1 VAERRDEG
9 VVLGLHLEEKK
20 EEPGIA
26 AVAVAVAVVEVVVVA
41 GLGVVV
47 AGVVGMHIVAGIAVD
62 LVVAVVVVVAI
73 GIVVVVI
80 IVAIGIAVVVIAPL
94 EEQYLVDMV
103 VGLGLEEK
111 GDPVVVVAVVEL
123 TELNWGRQKRRPV
136 PLLLV
141 LVMIK
146 CCLLHLL
153 KSAS

>member
-62 LVVAVVVVVAI
+62 LVVAVVVVAI

-80 IVAIGIAVVVIAPL
+80 IVAIGIVVVVIAPL